1 MYRSN
6 DSDRAG
12 LRVSLAVAVL
22 AVGAATLLVYLL
34 EVAFAIRNASSVYL
48 LAVAAVAIGRG
59 TIAAIGTALGA
70 FFAYNFLFV
79 DPRYSLAVRRP
90 EEVVTLVLLLFVG
103 VVIGRLAGQQ
113 RDRERDA
120 VRKERE
126 ARALFGI
133 SREVATAERLT
144 DAMQYAV
151 ERLREEASVER
162 VWIGVG
168 PMAARERVVA
178 DSGGTD
184 PPPPP
189 GTHSVLR
196 RDQEEGAAAWA
207 RIHPAALGA
216 RAPRSI
222 YRVEIRAGDETLGSL
237 WIQRSGTAA
246 APEVEETRLLAV
258 TADQVGQ
265 ALRRERLAAQ
275 TAELEI
281 TRRSDELKSA
291 LLDSVSH
298 DLRTPLAT
306 IRAAA
311 GSLADAEIEL
321 SAEERRV
328 AARAIDDEAE
338 RLNQLVG
345 NLLDM
350 SRIQAGA
357 LVAEISV
364 VPLSELIESTID
376 RLRSRLVGHE
386 LAIEIPPELASVNID
401 PTFLDQV
408 VSNLLENAVKYAPA
422 AAPIRV
428 RAAQSSDGSTVD
440 LVVEDGG
447 PGVPDEALP
456 HLFERFYRVPQPREG
471 ARHGFGL
478 GLAVARGLVAAMGGT
493 IRAARSD
500 LGGLAVTISL
510 PAGPARSRPRAA
522 GA

>member
-1 MYRSN
+1 MHRSIDAN
-6 DSDRAG
+6 REG
-12 LRVSLAVAVL
+12 LRVSLAVALL
-22 AVGAATLLVYLL
+22 AVGAATLLIYLL

-113 RDRERDA
+113 RDREHEA
-120 VRKERE
+120 VRRERE

-178 DSGGTD
+178 DSGGAD
-184 PPPPP
+184 PPPPA

-216 RAPRSI
+216 RAPRSV

-237 WIQRSGTAA
+237 WIQRSGAAA

-321 SAEERRV
+321 SAEERRI

-386 LAIEIPPELASVNID
+386 LASVNID

-408 VSNLLENAVKYAPA
+408 VSNLLENAVKYAPPM
-422 AAPIRV
+422 APIRV
-428 RAAQSSDGSTVD
+428 RAAQSSDRSAVE
-440 LVVEDGG
+440 LVIEDGG

-456 HLFERFYRVPQPREG
+456 HLFDRFYRVPQPREG

-510 PAGPARSRPRAA
+510 PAGRAA
-522 GA
+522 ASLERPADEP